1 MRKLLIALLLVII
14 LAGFWLW
21 RGRDLTLLI
30 DRFETIQSSSR
41 SVDAIS
47 YNGTGNDG
55 TLQVGDLALSLNE
68 VQLAA
73 GRPNIGTTKDGEL
86 AISFAGKV
94 FPFGRVPVETQQLR
108 ADRPP
113 EDAATISISR
123 SALPW
128 PNFFEINWMTGN
140 SPKWKRNVYQKLSW
154 KKSTGAKL
162 EMVWR
167 YEQYFYPQ
175 DRWTD
180 ALMTRSDST
189 GLIRVEI
196 SDASR

>member
-94 FPFGRVPVETQQLR
+94 FPFGR
-108 ADRPP
+108 
-113 EDAATISISR
+113 
-123 SALPW
+123 
-128 PNFFEINWMTGN
+128 
-140 SPKWKRNVYQKLSW
+140 
-154 KKSTGAKL
+154 
-162 EMVWR
+162 
-167 YEQYFYPQ
+167 
-175 DRWTD
+175 
-180 ALMTRSDST
+180 
-189 GLIRVEI
+189 
-196 SDASR
+196 

>member
-1 MRKLLIALLLVII
+1 MRKLPIALLLVII
-14 LAGFWLW
+14 LVGFWLW

-55 TLQVGDLALSLNE
+55 TLQVADLALSLNE
-68 VQLAA
+68 VQLSAR
-73 GRPNIGTTKDGEL
+73 RPNIGTTKDGEL

-108 ADRPP
+108 ADRPS

-154 KKSTGAKL
+154 NKPTGAKL
-162 EMVWR
+162 KMVWR

-180 ALMTRSDST
+180 ALMTRPGAT